1 MGVFR
6 RFAGAEL
13 NIVQICHG
21 LTEGRDARRGAIF
34 AGRDGDVDVS
44 GLVEGIWD
52 VVFDLGRALAEIAP
66 FLWVVSEAVLLCFL
80 GGPDN
85 TAVEMTSVIMQ
96 PPTPAHS
103 RDSRRRFARVQARV
117 FAVPDT
123 LQTLPEPLVW

>member
-6 RFAGAEL
+6 RLAGAEV
-13 NIVQICHG
+13 NIVQICYG
-21 LTEGRDARRGAIF
+21 LAEGRDARRGTIF

-52 VVFDLGRALAEIAP
+52 VVFNLGRALAEIAP

-96 PPTPAHS
+96 PTPPPP
-103 RDSRRRFARVQARV
+103 RPFTRL
-117 FAVPDT
+117 T
-123 LQTLPEPLVW
+123 